1 MSYHRFPVR
10 FLPDLLLAA
19 LLVYPVS
26 VLTAEKK
33 FGTEKRASS
42 NSEEKRASSSSE
54 KKSEGLPTHT
64 LSRGALKTKTQL
76 DAVLESE
83 EMKPIKI
90 EPKTWSDL
98 TVKEA
103 LPHGARV
110 KKGDTLVTLET
121 EKIKDQIEDLE
132 QERPGAK
139 IALELGL
146 VELDNL
152 NESTPQKLESAKR
165 SQRVANEEFAY
176 FEGTNRVQREKSAR
190 FNLKGA
196 EQRLE
201 NALEELKQL
210 EKMYKADDL
219 TEETEEII
227 LKRQKYAVEMA
238 EFFLQ
243 GAQLNADRDL
253 TTLIPREYETLK
265 SQKRDQDVAL
275 ALAEESLPRNLAKK
289 RLDVEKMKRDQKKAE
304 KKLTDL
310 KNDLEML
317 TVRAPMD
324 GMVYYGACEN
334 GKWTSGASVA
344 KKLIPTGKLS
354 ANEVFMTIVNPEKLS
369 LKAIVPENELSHYKT
384 GLKGKASPVSA
395 PEKKLPVKLEE
406 IGYVPLPS
414 GGFEATLSVQLDKDL
429 RLMPGMTCKVSFAE
443 AEKSD
448 SLLAPK
454 EAVFSEGDQSH
465 VFLVNNGSEPRKQVV
480 KTGKSDDKMIEI
492 LEGLSEGDKIS
503 LKKPE

>member
-1 MSYHRFPVR
+1 MRYRPFPFTAVANV
-10 FLPDLLLAA
+10 LLAA
-19 LLVYPVS
+19 LLVGPVS
-26 VLTAEKK
+26 VCAVEQK

-42 NSEEKRASSSSE
+42 SPE
-54 KKSEGLPTHT
+54 KKTENPPTHT
-64 LSRGALKTKTQL
+64 LSRGALKTKVQL
-76 DAVLESE
+76 DAVLESQ
-83 EMKPIKI
+83 EMQPVKL

-110 KKGDTLVTLET
+110 KKGDTLVSLET

-132 QERPGAK
+132 QDRPGAK

-146 VELDNL
+146 AELDNL
-152 NESTPQKLESAKR
+152 SDSTPQKLEAARR
-165 SQRVANEEFAY
+165 SQRVANEDFAY

-190 FNLKGA
+190 FNLKSA

-201 NALEELKQL
+201 NAMEELKQL

-227 LKRQKYAVEMA
+227 LKRQKFTVEMA

-243 GAQLNADRDL
+243 SAQLNSDRDL
-253 TTLIPREYETLK
+253 NTLIPREFETLK
-265 SQKRDQDVAL
+265 MQKRDQDLAL

-289 RLDVEKMKRDQKKAE
+289 RLDVEKLKRDQRKAE

-310 KNDLEML
+310 KNDLEIL
-317 TVRAPMD
+317 TVRAPTD
-324 GMVYYGACEN
+324 GLVYYGACEN
-334 GKWTSGASVA
+334 GKWTSGGSVA
-344 KKLIPTGKLS
+344 KKLIPAGKLS
-354 ANEVFMTIVNPEKLS
+354 ANEVFMTIVNPERLF
-369 LKAIVPENELSHYKT
+369 LKAIVPENELSNYKP
-384 GLKGKASPVSA
+384 GMKGKASPVSA
-395 PEKKLPVKLEE
+395 PDRKLAVKLEE
-406 IGYVPLPS
+406 IGYVPLPG
-414 GGFEATLSVQLDKDL
+414 GGFEATLSVQLDKEL
-429 RLMPGMTCKVSFAE
+429 RLMPGMTCKVSFAD
-443 AEKSD
+443 AEKAD

-465 VFLVNNGSEPRKQVV
+465 VFLFRNGSDPKKRVV

-492 LEGLSEGDKIS
+492 LEGLSEGDKIC
-503 LKKPE
+503 LKKPQ

>member
-1 MSYHRFPVR
+1 MRYHRFP
-10 FLPDLLLAA
+10 FDPLPQVLLAT
-19 LLVYPVS
+19 LLACPLS
-26 VLTAEKK
+26 AFARENKI
-33 FGTEKRASS
+33 GPEKRASS
-42 NSEEKRASSSSE
+42 TSE
-54 KKSEGLPTHT
+54 KKNESPPTHT
-64 LSRGALKTKTQL
+64 LSRGALKTKVQL

-83 EMKPIKI
+83 EMKPIKL
-90 EPKTWSDL
+90 ELKSWSDL

-103 LPHGARV
+103 VPHGARV

-132 QERPGAK
+132 QDRPGAK

-146 VELDNL
+146 AELDNL
-152 NESTPQKLESAKR
+152 NESTPQKLESAR
-165 SQRVANEEFAY
+165 RFQRVASEDFAY

-243 GAQLNADRDL
+243 SAQLNADRDL
-253 TTLIPREYETLK
+253 NTLIPREYETLK
-265 SQKRDQDVAL
+265 AQKRDQELAL
-275 ALAEESLPRNLAKK
+275 GLAEESLPRNLTKK
-289 RLDVEKMKRDQKKAE
+289 RLDVEKMKRDQRKTE

-317 TVRAPMD
+317 TVLAPVD

-334 GKWTSGASVA
+334 GKWTSGPAVA
-344 KKLIPTGKLS
+344 KKLIPAGKLS
-354 ANEVFMTIVNPEKLS
+354 VNEVFMTIVNPERLS
-369 LKAIVPENELSHYKT
+369 LKAIVPENELSNYKP
-384 GLKGKASPVSA
+384 GLKGKASPISA
-395 PEKKLPVKLEE
+395 PDKKLPVKLED
-406 IGYVPLPS
+406 IGYVPLPG

-443 AEKSD
+443 AEKANV
-448 SLLAPK
+448 LLAPK

-465 VFLVNNGSEPRKQVV
+465 VFLIRNGGEPTRQVV

-492 LEGLSEGDKIS
+492 LEGLSEGDKIA
-503 LKKPE
+503 LKKPQ